1 MINKAILSPP
11 FSNFYFNFNNTTK
24 IIGTYT
30 KEKRPGRYR
39 VFTTLKYKNKTLY
52 NKSGL
57 RNPGIDK
64 LKIKNGGIV
73 SISLLE
79 EIDWYYISNILK
91 NMNPDGIEFNISCPN
106 ANVQNIR
113 RNILEESLSL
123 TENVILKLPHGV
135 DVDFVKSYIDIGCN
149 FFHISNT
156 EKTEL
161 GAMSGRG
168 LKEKNLDLIYNLK
181 CNYSIKIIGGGGIY
195 DIKDVDDYKNVGADH
210 FSLSTILLNPFR
222 TKKLINYISE
232 IS

>member
-1 MINKAILSPP
+1 MINKTILSPP
-11 FSNFYFNFNNTTK
+11 FSNFYPSFNNSTK

-30 KEKRPGRYR
+30 REKRPGRHR
-39 VFTTLKYKNKTLY
+39 VFTTLKYKNKILY

-64 LKIKNGGIV
+64 LKIKNNNIV
-73 SISLLE
+73 SVSLLTGK
-79 EIDWYYISNILK
+79 DWTYILK
-91 NMNPDGIEFNISCPN
+91 VLKDTKLDGIEFNISCPN
-106 ANVQNIR
+106 ANVQNIKKC
-113 RNILEESLSL
+113 ILEESLTL

-135 DVDFVKSYIDIGCN
+135 DVDFVKKYIDIGCN

-156 EKTEL
+156 KKTEL

-181 CNYSIKIIGGGGIY
+181 CNYNIKIIGGGGIY
-195 DIKDVDDYKNVGADH
+195 DTKDVDDYRNVGADY

-222 TKKLINYISE
+222 TKKLINYVSGLN
-232 IS
+232 